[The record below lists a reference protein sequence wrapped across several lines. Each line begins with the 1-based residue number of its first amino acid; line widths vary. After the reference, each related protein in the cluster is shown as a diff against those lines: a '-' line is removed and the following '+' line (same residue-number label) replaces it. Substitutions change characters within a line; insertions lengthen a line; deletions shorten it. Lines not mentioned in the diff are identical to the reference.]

1 VGRRC
6 RAPRRRQRSSSPWS
20 SDPGVP
26 SPDPPPRMSVVV
38 GRASTPPVVRVPQAR
53 RSSPLV
59 TPTSLPAGSGLRV
72 LRQRRGRL
80 RPSSPRLL
88 GRCRRRRLCRPLV
101 APWRLGVGR
110 RAADPTPVGGGGA
123 AVAASLDSSPP
134 PRKPSIEMLPP
145 PTAALAVGD
154 VCPEP
159 STEDTLSTL
168 ETTPRRHQ
176 RRLST

>member
-1 VGRRC
+1 VS
-6 RAPRRRQRSSSPWS
+6 RAPSSAKVFLPLVAGSRRPFTGSTTPDVCRGR
-20 SDPGVP
+20 PGL
-26 SPDPPPRMSVVV
+26 D
-38 GRASTPPVVRVPQAR
+38 AAAPPVVRVPQAR

-59 TPTSLPAGSGLRV
+59 TPTSLPAGSDLRV

-110 RAADPTPVGGGGA
+110 RAADPTPVGGGT